1 MLEYAPTALLA
12 VTWVGAVTAFFA
24 ATTGLLQNDVKRV
37 IAYSTCSQIGY
48 LFMAVGLSQY
58 SVALFHLVN
67 HAFFKA
73 VLFLAAGGV
82 LHSMADQQDMRRLG
96 GLVNVLPFT
105 YVVILAGSLSLM
117 AVPFLTGFYSKDLI
131 LESGYAAFSLSGHV
145 VY

>member
-1 MLEYAPTALLA
+1 
-12 VTWVGAVTAFFA
+12 
-24 ATTGLLQNDVKRV
+24 
-37 IAYSTCSQIGY
+37 
-48 LFMAVGLSQY
+48 
-58 SVALFHLVN
+58 
-67 HAFFKA
+67 
-73 VLFLAAGGV
+73 
-82 LHSMADQQDMRRLG
+82 MRRLG

>member
-1 MLEYAPTALLA
+1 MLVKTGVYCKNAKIAILQISVNCRPGPP
-12 VTWVGAVTAFFA
+12 GAVKLCLLKRGCIIWSSRYL
-24 ATTGLLQNDVKRV
+24 TTV
-37 IAYSTCSQIGY
+37 
-48 LFMAVGLSQY
+48 
-58 SVALFHLVN
+58 
-67 HAFFKA
+67 FKA

-105 YVVILAGSLSLM
+105 YVVMLAGSLSLM
-117 AVPFLTGFYSKDLI
+117 AVPYLTGFYSKDLI

>member
-1 MLEYAPTALLA
+1 M
-12 VTWVGAVTAFFA
+12 
-24 ATTGLLQNDVKRV
+24 
-37 IAYSTCSQIGY
+37 GY